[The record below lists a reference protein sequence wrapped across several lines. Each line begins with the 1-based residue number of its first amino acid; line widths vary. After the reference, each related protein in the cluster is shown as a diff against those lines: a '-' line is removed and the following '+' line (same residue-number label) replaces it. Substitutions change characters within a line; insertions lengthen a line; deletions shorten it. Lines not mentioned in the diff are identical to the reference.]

1 MALEMR
7 RKWFE
12 LRRSW
17 VDRGIVIPI
26 GLRMGIHSG
35 FCVLG
40 SFGCMDRL
48 QYSAFGSVVNLA
60 SRLEGLAEDDE
71 ILVSSSSW
79 TMLGGK
85 YAGVAREPATVPGL
99 SRPVH
104 AVRVQG

>member
-1 MALEMR
+1 
-7 RKWFE
+7 
-12 LRRSW
+12 
-17 VDRGIVIPI
+17 
-26 GLRMGIHSG
+26 MGIHSG

-85 YAGVAREPATVPGL
+85 YAGVAREAATVPGL